1 MTEEQMSYR
10 KGSFTLTAFPLRML
24 LVVPNDATDFDEFGT
39 VRADQAGTVTFLPAH
54 NAEGDAM
61 TMTLAAG
68 EYIPCL
74 VRRVLDTGT
83 DAITLHLVY

>member
-1 MTEEQMSYR
+1 MSEQISYR
-10 KGSFTLTAFPLRML
+10 RGQFTFPAFPLRML
-24 LVVPNDATDFDEFGT
+24 LVVPNDATDFDEYGT
-39 VRADQAGTVTFLPAH
+39 VRADQPGAVTFLPAH
-54 NAEGDAM
+54 NADGDEM